1 MLIHIR
7 PTLYGPREVAIV
19 DVEIAPLGIKL
30 VGGVDITIG
39 RPYPNKWYKV
49 ARRKQGN
56 KAVKGILL
64 ETAEPID
71 KLVCISRWAVAAEFC
86 VTHRVEYQI
95 LDRDFDAAS
104 DSTILWHACCEELGG
119 WSDRMPKGGNHI
131 PPMARAP
138 RMDVFPDTRHELQ
151 SSKDTIE
158 RGVIVYR
165 FDRFA
170 MPTIER
176 QRILDP
182 KRDDRMPTLDM
193 TFLGKTH
200 LIY

>member
-1 MLIHIR
+1 
-7 PTLYGPREVAIV
+7 VAIV
-19 DVEIAPLGIKL
+19 DIEIAPLGIKL

-49 ARRKQGN
+49 ARRKQGT

-71 KLVCISRWAVAAEFC
+71 KFVCISRWAVAAEFC

-95 LDRDFDAAS
+95 LDGDFDAAS
-104 DSTILWHACCEELGG
+104 DSMILWHACGEELGG
-119 WSDRMPKGGNHI
+119 WSHRMPKGGNDI
-131 PPMARAP
+131 PPMAAEP
-138 RMDVFPDTRHELQ
+138 RMEVFPKARRELR

-158 RGVIVYR
+158 HGVIMRR

-170 MPTIER
+170 MPAIER
-176 QRILDP
+176 QRILGP
-182 KRDDRMPTLDM
+182 TFEDRMPTLD
-193 TFLGKTH
+193 TAFLQKTR
-200 LIY
+200 LTY